1 MCLGLTEQINRDIIY
16 HCKTYLRREATMS
29 KKKSKSNGKLNNL
42 TKSKAKSP
50 QTKAKNPNM
59 FRHQGR

>member
-1 MCLGLTEQINRDIIY
+1 
-16 HCKTYLRREATMS
+16 MS
-29 KKKSKSNGKLNNL
+29 KKKSKSNGKSNNL